1 MAKNWLRRFKITKIN
16 ILTIFCRLMRVLLI
30 KKIQFEKEK
39 SKIRCLWT
47 QLNFI
52 EGLIEFMEGL
62 IARKIDFG
70 VNLGFNWKKF
80 KF

>member
-1 MAKNWLRRFKITKIN
+1 MRDL
-16 ILTIFCRLMRVLLI
+16 LTN
-30 KKIQFEKEK
+30 KIQFEEGK
-39 SKIRCLWT
+39 SKIIYLLT

-52 EGLIEFMEGL
+52 KGLNEFMEGM

-70 VNLGFNWKKF
+70 VNLGLNWKKF